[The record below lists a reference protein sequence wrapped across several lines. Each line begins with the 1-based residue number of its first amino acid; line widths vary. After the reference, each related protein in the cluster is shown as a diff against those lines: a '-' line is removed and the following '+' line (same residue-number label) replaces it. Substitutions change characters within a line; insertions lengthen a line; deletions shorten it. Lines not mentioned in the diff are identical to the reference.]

1 MLTGQGGRLHG
12 DTGVRAAAERVG
24 DGGWGAAASVE
35 GGRPADAV
43 PCHVRRDVLAAI
55 HQRAHRYR
63 SVCMLSIAYTDIFLT
78 YAFAFT
84 YSYISS
90 TYIHLLAH
98 IHIYIYTYIQTHCT
112 LYTQP
117 STADDAFAHHVS
129 CDALA
134 AIHQRA
140 YRCASRRVDHMWA

>member
-1 MLTGQGGRLHG
+1 MCLSNLQLQTLNPDIEVLTGQGGRLHG

-98 IHIYIYTYIQTHCT
+98 IHIYIYIYICT
-112 LYTQP
+112 NTL
-117 STADDAFAHHVS
+117 
-129 CDALA
+129 
-134 AIHQRA
+134 
-140 YRCASRRVDHMWA
+140 